1 MKKNGKN
8 GSAKRVMYVNLTDD
22 LQKRINSHCDRI
34 EKDTGVEV
42 KASAVIRSFV
52 EKGLKSVER

>member
-1 MKKNGKN
+1 MKKNGN

-22 LQKRINSHCDRI
+22 LQKRINARCDQI
-34 EKDTGVEV
+34 EKETGVEV